1 MHMNYSVGM
10 DVHLFG
16 FLYLGCR
23 AAQGCG
29 TTLRHNVA
37 AQRFDPRFAFA
48 ICHRQDPCRRL
59 LFIFSV
65 LLCGFLLL
73 VTFALALLLVRLLL
87 LISLL
92 LLGRLGLLVVARVH
106 RRRLLALPL
115 RLSRLG
121 CPVGRR
127 ASLLLFLRGT
137 TATV

>member
-73 VTFALALLLVRLLL
+73 VRLLL